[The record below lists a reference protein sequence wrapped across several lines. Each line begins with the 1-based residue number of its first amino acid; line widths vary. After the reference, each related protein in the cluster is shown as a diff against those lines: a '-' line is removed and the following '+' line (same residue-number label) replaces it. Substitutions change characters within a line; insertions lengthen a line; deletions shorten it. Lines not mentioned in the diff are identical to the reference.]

1 MASIQHLHLGS
12 TGPYIYNLFGLP
24 YRAPKSILAH
34 WFRQPICQAEKIKPP
49 FSGLCFPGG
58 RKQFDA
64 ICQKPEWYFN
74 GQFPL
79 NGCTYCRTKA
89 QSPKQKILSNWF
101 YSDRFN
107 SPRLTKD
114 I

>member
-1 MASIQHLHLGS
+1 MSSLGLYW
-12 TGPYIYNLFGLP
+12 TIDNLFGLS
-24 YRAPKSILAH
+24 YRAPKSILAL

-74 GQFPL
+74 GQFTL
-79 NGCTYCRTKA
+79 NGCSYCRTKA
-89 QSPKQKILSNWF
+89 HSS
-101 YSDRFN
+101 R
-107 SPRLTKD
+107 
-114 I
+114 